1 MGSLVFFYCPF
12 ALLRVS
18 QFTVVYDACVLY
30 PAPLS
35 ADTIVTFN
43 LKDFPEEAL
52 KPYGG
57 GQSLSQPPSH
67 CAYEP

>member
-1 MGSLVFFYCPF
+1 M
-12 ALLRVS
+12 S